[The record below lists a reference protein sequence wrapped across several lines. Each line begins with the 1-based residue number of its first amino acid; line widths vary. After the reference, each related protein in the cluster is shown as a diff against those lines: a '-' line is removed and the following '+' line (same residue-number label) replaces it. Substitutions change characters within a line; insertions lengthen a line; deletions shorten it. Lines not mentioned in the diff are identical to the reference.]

1 MNLLLEKRGAPVVA
15 GLSRPCFLSVSPLY
29 AMASARDTEETTVL
43 ATYSTRRTAEM
54 ARDYLADA
62 DIRAFVSSD
71 DAGGMHPQM
80 QRPHGVKLVGMRA
93 TAQRAR
99 SLLDDA
105 ALLPEGDE
113 NRPEAPS
120 ETDSSE
126 GWASAVYALALL
138 LGALAGLLV
147 LLMVLLG

>member
-1 MNLLLEKRGAPVVA
+1 
-15 GLSRPCFLSVSPLY
+15 
-29 AMASARDTEETTVL
+29 MADAQNTEETTVF
-43 ATYSTRRTAEM
+43 ATYSARRTAEM

-80 QRPHGVKLVGMRA
+80 QRPHGVKLVGMRG

-105 ALLPEGDE
+105 ALLPEGDDGRDE
-113 NRPEAPS
+113 PTSEA
-120 ETDSSE
+120 DSAKE
-126 GWASAVYALALL
+126 GWASAVYGLALL
-138 LGALAGLLV
+138 LGALAALLV

>member
-1 MNLLLEKRGAPVVA
+1 MTN
-15 GLSRPCFLSVSPLY
+15 
-29 AMASARDTEETTVL
+29 ARDTEETTVL
-43 ATYSTRRTAEM
+43 ATYSARRNAEM

-80 QRPHGVKLVGMRA
+80 QRPHGVKLVGMRG

-105 ALLPEGDE
+105 GLLPEGGNEQAAATLDAD
-113 NRPEAPS
+113 PA
-120 ETDSSE
+120 TE
-126 GWASAVYALALL
+126 GWASAVYRLVLL
-138 LGALAGLLV
+138 LGALAALLV